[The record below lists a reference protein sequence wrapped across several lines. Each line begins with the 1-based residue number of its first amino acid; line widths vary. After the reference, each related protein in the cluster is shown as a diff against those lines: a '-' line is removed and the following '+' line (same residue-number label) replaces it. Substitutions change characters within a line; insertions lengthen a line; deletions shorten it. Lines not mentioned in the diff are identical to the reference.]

1 MIIEYHGFDL
11 TQERFDPRFPHAYP
25 RLPCGKECTKGSRH
39 LQIDNPMKKTSTPLI
54 SGQYF
59 RNRLGLA
66 AILVLLLLLVV
77 LARLLDLQVLHYQK
91 FRQLAHDNHVALVP
105 VNPPRGLILADH
117 GQILAQNQPT
127 YAVEVTPDQTSDLDS
142 TLDRLQKLLDLS
154 DGDMARFDKSMAAK
168 ASFDPIILKANLS
181 PQQVAAL
188 AVRKADFPGVR
199 VTALMHRNYP
209 FGALFSHVV
218 GYVGPITAADLKRH
232 QAENYRGRD
241 YIGKTGLEGHYEQRL
256 RGQMGY
262 QIKQIN
268 AEGLQVG
275 TLEEQEPLAGDNLMT
290 HLRLRVQ
297 EAAAN
302 ALESNHY
309 RGAVVALDPND
320 GHVLAMVSSPSF
332 DANWFVDGIS
342 TAHWRSLLDNP
353 GHPLTDRADNG
364 LYPPGSCAK
373 PFFSIQAIQ
382 SGVIGPDFQTYCPGN
397 FQLGGHTYWDWNRG
411 GFGETNLTKAL
422 AWSVDVFYYKL
433 AVKMGIQLQDQTLWR
448 FGFGKSPG
456 IDLPGGLAGLVPTP
470 QWKRAHLHAP
480 WYTGDSVILGIGQG
494 YLLVTPLQL
503 ARAVS
508 AIANGGYLVQ
518 PQVAKEWVNPS
529 TGERSPIPNAA
540 PENLHIDPVALHA
553 VRQGMEACVNTGTCH
568 TVSIPGI
575 SIAGKTGT
583 AQIPEGYAHGR
594 TIYNNDSLFIGWA
607 PVDHPK
613 IAVAVVVENGGHNA
627 WQALP
632 VARATIA
639 AYLQP
644 DRDPGPP
651 PAHLHLQH

>member
-1 MIIEYHGFDL
+1 MN
-11 TQERFDPRFPHAYP
+11 T
-25 RLPCGKECTKGSRH
+25 
-39 LQIDNPMKKTSTPLI
+39 TPPPLL
-54 SGQYF
+54 SGQNF
-59 RNRLGLA
+59 RSRLGIA
-66 AILVLLLLLVV
+66 AGFVLLLLLIV
-77 LARLLDLQVLHYQK
+77 LGRLIDLQILHFQK

-105 VNPPRGLILADH
+105 VNPARGLILADH
-117 GQILAQNQPT
+117 GEVLAQNQPT
-127 YAVEVTPDQTSDLDS
+127 YAVEVTPDQTEDLDD
-142 TLDRLQKLLDLS
+142 TLSRLQKLLSLS
-154 DGDMARFDKSMAAK
+154 DNDLARFDRSMAAK
-168 ASFDPIILKANLS
+168 ASFDPIILKTDLS
-181 PQQVAAL
+181 PEQIATL
-188 AVRKADFPGVR
+188 AVRQASLPGVQI
-199 VTALMHRNYP
+199 TAVMHRDYP
-209 FGALFSHVV
+209 YGDLFAHVV
-218 GYVGPITAADLKRH
+218 GYVGPITAGDLKHH
-232 QAENYRGRD
+232 QRENYRGRD
-241 YIGKTGLEGHYEQRL
+241 YIGKTGLEGYYERQL

-268 AEGLQVG
+268 AEGQQVD
-275 TLEEQEPLAGDNLMT
+275 TLSEQPPVAGDNLLT

-297 EAAAN
+297 QAAAN
-302 ALESNHY
+302 ALESNNY
-309 RGAVVALDPND
+309 RGAVVAMDPNN
-320 GHVLAMVSSPSF
+320 GHILAMVSSPSF

-342 TAHWRSLLDNP
+342 STHWRSLLDNP

-373 PFFSIQAIQ
+373 PFYSIQAIQ
-382 SGVIGPDFQTYCPGN
+382 AGVIGPDFQTFCPGN
-397 FQLGGHTYWDWNRG
+397 FQLGGHTYWDWNRS

-433 AVKMGIQLQDQTLWR
+433 AVKMGIQLQDETLWR

-456 IDLPGGLAGLVPTP
+456 VDLPGGLAGLVPTP
-470 QWKRAHLHAP
+470 AWKRAHLHAP

-508 AIANGGYLVQ
+508 VIANGGYLVR
-518 PQVAKEWVNPS
+518 PQVAKAWVDPATGARTDLPS
-529 TGERSPIPNAA
+529 TT
-540 PENLHIDPVALHA
+540 PENLHIDPTALHA
-553 VRQGMEACVNTGTCH
+553 VRVGMETCVNSGTCH
-568 TVSIPGI
+568 SISIPGI

-583 AQIPEGYAHGR
+583 AQIPEGHAHGR

-632 VARATIA
+632 VARATIK

-644 DRDPGPP
+644 DKQAKS
-651 PAHLHLQH
+651 PA

>member
-1 MIIEYHGFDL
+1 
-11 TQERFDPRFPHAYP
+11 
-25 RLPCGKECTKGSRH
+25 
-39 LQIDNPMKKTSTPLI
+39 MKKTSTPLV
-54 SGQYF
+54 SGQNF
-59 RNRLGLA
+59 RNRLGIA
-66 AILVLLLLLVV
+66 AIVVLLLLLVV

-117 GQILAQNQPT
+117 GQILAKNQPT
-127 YAVEVTPDQTSDLDS
+127 YAVEVTPDQTSDLHS

-188 AVRKADFPGVR
+188 AVRKAEFPGVR

-209 FGALFSHVV
+209 FGTLFSHIV
-218 GYVGPITAADLKRH
+218 GYVGPITATDLKRH

-241 YIGKTGLEGHYEQRL
+241 YVGKTGLESYYEQRL

-275 TLEEQEPLAGDNLMT
+275 TLEEQEPLAGDNLVT

-309 RGAVVALDPND
+309 RGAVVALDPNN

-382 SGVIGPDFQTYCPGN
+382 SGVIGPDFRTYCPGN

-518 PQVAKEWVNPS
+518 PQVAKEWVNSS
-529 TGERSPIPNAA
+529 TGERSPIPNAV

-583 AQIPEGYAHGR
+583 AQIPEGYAYGR

-651 PAHLHLQH
+651 LAHLHLQH

>member
-1 MIIEYHGFDL
+1 
-11 TQERFDPRFPHAYP
+11 
-25 RLPCGKECTKGSRH
+25 
-39 LQIDNPMKKTSTPLI
+39 MKKTSTPLV
-54 SGQYF
+54 SGQNF
-59 RNRLGLA
+59 RNRLGIA
-66 AILVLLLLLVV
+66 AIVVLLLLLVV

-91 FRQLAHDNHVALVP
+91 FRQLAHDNHIALVP

-117 GQILAQNQPT
+117 GQILAKNQPT
-127 YAVEVTPDQTSDLDS
+127 YAVEVTPDQTSDLHS

-188 AVRKADFPGVR
+188 AVRKAEFPGVR

-209 FGALFSHVV
+209 FGTIFSHIV
-218 GYVGPITAADLKRH
+218 GYVGPITATDLKRH

-241 YIGKTGLEGHYEQRL
+241 YVGKTGLESYYEQRL

-275 TLEEQEPLAGDNLMT
+275 TLEEQEPLAGDNLVT

-309 RGAVVALDPND
+309 RGAVVALDPNN

-382 SGVIGPDFQTYCPGN
+382 SGVIGPDFRTYCPGN

-470 QWKRAHLHAP
+470 QWKRARLHAP

-518 PQVAKEWVNPS
+518 PQVAKEWVNSS
-529 TGERSPIPNAA
+529 TGERSPIPNAV

-583 AQIPEGYAHGR
+583 AQIPEGYAYGR

-651 PAHLHLQH
+651 LAHLHLQH

>member
-1 MIIEYHGFDL
+1 
-11 TQERFDPRFPHAYP
+11 
-25 RLPCGKECTKGSRH
+25 
-39 LQIDNPMKKTSTPLI
+39 MKKTSPPLVPK
-54 SGQYF
+54 QNF
-59 RNRLGLA
+59 RNRLGIA
-66 AILVLLLLLVV
+66 AVVVLLLLLVV
-77 LARLLDLQVLHYQK
+77 VARLLDLQLLHYQK

-105 VNPPRGLILADH
+105 VNPARGLILADH
-117 GQILAQNQPT
+117 GQVLAENQPT
-127 YAVEVTPDQTSDLDS
+127 YAVEVTPDQTSDLDD
-142 TLDRLQKLLDLS
+142 TLARLQKLLGLSAGDLE
-154 DGDMARFDKSMAAK
+154 RFDKSQAAK
-168 ASFDPIILKANLS
+168 ASFDPIVLKTDLS

-188 AVRKADFPGVR
+188 AVRTAELPGVR
-199 VTALMHRNYP
+199 VTALMHRHYP
-209 FGALFSHVV
+209 YAGLFAHVV
-218 GYVGPITAADLKRH
+218 GYVGPITAADLQRH
-232 QAENYRGRD
+232 QSENYRGRN
-241 YIGKTGLEGHYEQRL
+241 YIGKTGLESHYEQQL
-256 RGQMGY
+256 RGEMGY
-262 QIKQIN
+262 QIKQID

-275 TLEEQEPLAGDNLMT
+275 TLSEQPPVAGANLAT

-302 ALESNHY
+302 ALESKNY
-309 RGAVVALDPND
+309 RGAVVALDPTN

-342 TAHWRSLLDNP
+342 SKHWQSLLDNP
-353 GHPLTDRADNG
+353 GRPLTDRADNG

-382 SGVIGPDFQTYCPGN
+382 SGVITPDYQTFCPGN

-448 FGFGKSPG
+448 FGFGKAPG

-470 QWKRAHLHAP
+470 AWKRAHLHAP

-518 PQVAKEWVNPS
+518 PQVAKAWINPA
-529 TGERSPIPNAA
+529 TGARTDIPSPPA
-540 PENLHIDPVALHA
+540 ENLHLDPKALQA
-553 VRQGMEACVNTGTCH
+553 VRLGMEACVNTGTCH
-568 TVSIPGI
+568 SISIPGI

-583 AQIPEGYAHGR
+583 AQVPEGYAHGR

-644 DRDPGPP
+644 ETTQASAERPKMP
-651 PAHLHLQH
+651 

>member
-1 MIIEYHGFDL
+1 
-11 TQERFDPRFPHAYP
+11 
-25 RLPCGKECTKGSRH
+25 
-39 LQIDNPMKKTSTPLI
+39 MKKTSTPLV
-54 SGQYF
+54 SGQNF

-66 AILVLLLLLVV
+66 AIVVLLLLLVV

-117 GQILAQNQPT
+117 GQILAKNQPT
-127 YAVEVTPDQTSDLDS
+127 YAVEVTPDQTSDLHS

-188 AVRKADFPGVR
+188 AVRKAEFPGVR

-209 FGALFSHVV
+209 FGTLFSHIV
-218 GYVGPITAADLKRH
+218 GYVGPITATDLKRH

-241 YIGKTGLEGHYEQRL
+241 YVGKTGLESYYEQRL

-275 TLEEQEPLAGDNLMT
+275 TLEEQEPLAGDNLVT

-302 ALESNHY
+302 ALESDHY
-309 RGAVVALDPND
+309 RGAVVALDPNN

-382 SGVIGPDFQTYCPGN
+382 SGVIGPDFRTYCPGN

-518 PQVAKEWVNPS
+518 PQVAKEWVNSS
-529 TGERSPIPNAA
+529 TGERSPIPNAV

-583 AQIPEGYAHGR
+583 AQIPEGYAYGR

-651 PAHLHLQH
+651 LAHLHLQH